1 MAKNNLSGVDI
12 DLGNLCSQI
21 AYGWAKRTFTNRQP
35 GTGNPLMTVDG
46 GFSNIMDFHGV
57 KIGISSDGI
66 GTKIELA
73 ERTGIYDTLGFD
85 LMAMVADDLAANGI
99 ETVNLSNILDVDFL
113 DSEIVDQLMKGLY
126 EAANFARVT
135 VTGGE
140 IAELGKRIGGYG
152 ERMHFNWCA
161 TGIGIL
167 PPGSSIIDGSM
178 IQSGDSILT
187 LKSRGFRSN
196 GFSLVRRI
204 MQKYL
209 GAEWHNAP
217 FEGDQ
222 TWGRVLLTPS
232 LIYTP
237 LIVTLLNHKMD
248 IRGIAHIT
256 GGGIPDNLAR
266 VLKAKK
272 LGAHLDNLFDPL
284 PAMLK
289 IQRMD
294 HIAEEQAYRLWNMG
308 NGMVLVV
315 NPDQEKA
322 ILDTIRDLN
331 YQAQHCG
338 RVINAPEIIIDSK
351 GAQPQ
356 QLITR
361 YE

>member
-1 MAKNNLSGVDI
+1 MAKHNQSGVDI

-21 AYGWAKRTFTNRQP
+21 AYGWAKRTFTNRPP
-35 GTGNPLMTVDG
+35 GTGNPLMTQDG
-46 GFSNIMDFHGV
+46 GFSNIMDFQGI

-85 LMAMVADDLAANGI
+85 LMAMVADDLVANGI
-99 ETVNLSNILDVDFL
+99 ETVNLSNILDVDYL

-126 EAANFARVT
+126 EAAGHARVT

-140 IAELGKRIGGYG
+140 IAELGSRISGYG

-167 PPGSSIIDGSM
+167 PPGSSIIDGRT
-178 IQSGDSILT
+178 IQSGDPILA

-196 GFSLVRRI
+196 GFSLVRHI

-222 TWGRVLLTPS
+222 SWGKVLLTPS

-237 LIVTLLNHKMD
+237 LIVSLLKEKMD
-248 IRGIAHIT
+248 LRGIAHIT

-266 VLKAKK
+266 VLKARK
-272 LGAHLDNLFDPL
+272 LGSYLDNLFEPL

-289 IQRMD
+289 IQHMD
-294 HIAEEQAYRLWNMG
+294 QISEEQAYRLWNMG

-315 NPDQEKA
+315 NPDQKKA
-322 ILDTIRDLN
+322 ILEMITD
-331 YQAQHCG
+331 QGFHAQECG
-338 RVINAPEIIIDSK
+338 RVINIPEIVIDSK